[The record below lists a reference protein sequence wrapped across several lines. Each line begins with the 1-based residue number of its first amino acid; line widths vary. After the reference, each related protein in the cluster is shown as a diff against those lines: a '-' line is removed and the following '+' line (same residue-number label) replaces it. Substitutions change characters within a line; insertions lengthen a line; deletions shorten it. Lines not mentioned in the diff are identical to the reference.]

1 MWLRNPL
8 VRTILNFSLLNWYI
22 CLNVYSLLIDTI
34 YITQGK
40 DALKCLSIWKMM
52 SGDFW
57 IFSVF
62 LIAIPLAH
70 KQSFLLVHFF
80 RILVRFKWYWL
91 FGLISLRN
99 CHCCVSLILWI
110 PSNDSYLHQGKPALA
125 GLRGSSW
132 SSTDSKGSSGEV
144 ISPRQV
150 VAVCR
155 DRERWQGF
163 SVGKIETKLHW
174 RIQFELPCISKVTF
188 YFRVE
193 TGSVLLVSTL
203 ALMRDCWLCKRK
215 SGMKSSLWVQHG
227 KRGRETLTFECLRL
241 GSW

>member
-1 MWLRNPL
+1 
-8 VRTILNFSLLNWYI
+8 
-22 CLNVYSLLIDTI
+22 
-34 YITQGK
+34 
-40 DALKCLSIWKMM
+40 MM

-155 DRERWQGF
+155 DRDDRALVWGRLRQRCIEEFSLNCHAFQRWHF
-163 SVGKIETKLHW
+163 TSE
-174 RIQFELPCISKVTF
+174 
-188 YFRVE
+188 
-193 TGSVLLVSTL
+193 
-203 ALMRDCWLCKRK
+203 
-215 SGMKSSLWVQHG
+215 
-227 KRGRETLTFECLRL
+227 
-241 GSW
+241 